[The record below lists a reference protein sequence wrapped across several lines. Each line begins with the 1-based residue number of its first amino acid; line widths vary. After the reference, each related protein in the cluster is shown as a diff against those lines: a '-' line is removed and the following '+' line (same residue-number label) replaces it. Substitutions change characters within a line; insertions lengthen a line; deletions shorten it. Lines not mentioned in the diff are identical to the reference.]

1 MCSPTYKVM
10 IFCLRLTKKAL
21 LSLCSPSKCSFTL
34 SKLRFFGLR
43 KPKNSSFYSTSHKR
57 GCPFNTFGSPSKNA
71 RHTGPRVAR
80 SSAHAVAGQHP
91 SFLPRLPLQAFLPCA
106 GCCETHSARV
116 FKENYT
122 RAPLKHSHTMAC
134 TRQGST
140 LSQLRC
146 RRSFEVTFVRDIYCE
161 LFIALI
167 GCCFCLLHFSCP
179 LSQGGRDS
187 LLPEGDDCRFA
198 FSDGLP
204 FGANSV

>member
-1 MCSPTYKVM
+1 MSP
-10 IFCLRLTKKAL
+10 
-21 LSLCSPSKCSFTL
+21 
-34 SKLRFFGLR
+34 
-43 KPKNSSFYSTSHKR
+43 KR
-57 GCPFNTFGSPSKNA
+57 SKNA

-167 GCCFCLLHFSCP
+167 GCCFLLLHFSCP
-179 LSQGGRDS
+179 LSKGGRDS
-187 LLPEGDDCRFA
+187 FA
-198 FSDGLP
+198 VGRGMIAVSPIGDGLP
-204 FGANSV
+204 LYTAERLAPPRYPVSSSLFNLFSKLPLQTEHQ